1 MSELG
6 RGQFLYW
13 THQKKFVAPP
23 TQEVSECNTSFL
35 IQTKVQNQLARLPI
49 NDIHIYESW
58 LNIVRIYINICG
70 IPGAVC
76 ANIISKY
83 FWQYLH
89 NARNKKVGKW
99 KSLHWE
105 NALLPSAHISMALQI
120 WTTQC
125 NGCKIYDGVV
135 LVSLFKYFSEI
146 LAQRDFFSLHFIC
159 SSTCSNNQMCL
170 MIYIFSLWQNA
181 AAFDH
186 C

>member
-1 MSELG
+1 MSGLG

-35 IQTKVQNQLARLPI
+35 IQTKVQNQLARWSDYLSTI
-49 NDIHIYESW
+49 FIFMSF
-58 LNIVRIYINICG
+58 CG

-83 FWQYLH
+83 FWKYLH

-105 NALLPSAHISMALQI
+105 SALLPSAHISMALQI

-125 NGCKIYDGVV
+125 NGCKIYDGVGNTVV

-146 LAQRDFFSLHFIC
+146 LAQKDLLSPYFKIC
-159 SSTCSNNQMCL
+159 S
-170 MIYIFSLWQNA
+170 I
-181 AAFDH
+181 
-186 C
+186 